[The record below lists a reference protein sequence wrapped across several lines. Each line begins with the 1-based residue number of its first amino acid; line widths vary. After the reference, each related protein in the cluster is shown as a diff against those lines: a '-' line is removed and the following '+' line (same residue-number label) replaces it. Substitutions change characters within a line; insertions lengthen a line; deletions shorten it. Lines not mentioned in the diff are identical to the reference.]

1 MEKKE
6 DGMNQHAQSRKIW
19 ALVLAGGE
27 GKRMEPWIRGWLGEA
42 RPKQYCAFTGER
54 TMLEHTMERAVAA
67 AGSTRVVT
75 VIGKGHWRWLDEP
88 RRLFVPGRIVEQ
100 PENRGTG
107 VGLLLGLAHILAE
120 DPEADILVLPSD
132 HFVHSSSRF
141 LDYAA
146 AAVDLAN
153 LREESLV
160 MMAARPDRAETE
172 YGWIEPRG
180 RIVSGRYPG
189 ARGVA
194 RMLEKPGRARAR
206 AMYEEGCL
214 WNTMVLAFRGR
225 AFWKLFEELHPW
237 VVGRFDP
244 LLGVRGGRVDGEA
257 LAALYRTL
265 PEVDLSR
272 DVLQRVPARSLVLPM
287 EGVLWCDWGRPER
300 LKATVEELGLSA
312 NYPREAEMTV

>member
-1 MEKKE
+1 
-6 DGMNQHAQSRKIW
+6 MNQQSRSGKTW
-19 ALVLAGGE
+19 VLVLAGGE
-27 GKRMEPWIRGWLGEA
+27 GKRMEPFIQSWLGEP

-54 TMLEHTMERAVAA
+54 TMLEHTMERAAAA

-75 VIGKGHWRWLDEP
+75 VIGNGHWRWIDEP

-120 DPEADILVLPSD
+120 DPEADVLVLPSD
-132 HFVHSSSRF
+132 HFVHSSPRF

-153 LREESLV
+153 LQEESLV

-180 RIVSGRYPG
+180 RMISGRYPG

-194 RMLEKPGRARAR
+194 RMLEKPGQARAK

-225 AFWKLFEELHPW
+225 NFWKLFKKLHPGA
-237 VVGRFDP
+237 VGRFEP
-244 LLGVRGGRVDGEA
+244 LLAARGGRVDGEA
-257 LAALYRTL
+257 LAALYRDM

-300 LKATVEELGLSA
+300 VMATVDELGLSA
-312 NYPREAEMTV
+312 NYPRKAAMTV